1 MSARSIIGRSALG
14 LAIYSLCVVFVCS
27 FILFEVLDIDGSDFP
42 SSATQAVAAE
52 APHADVRRLHLFDPT
67 VEPIVPL
74 PMASMPEPDRAPVGP
89 AALAH
94 PSAPPVS
101 PGIDRRLL
109 ARASLD
115 DVPPAA

>member
-1 MSARSIIGRSALG
+1 MAARSIIGRSALG

-42 SSATQAVAAE
+42 STATQAVAAE

-67 VEPIVPL
+67 VEPIVPV
-74 PMASMPEPDRAPVGP
+74 PMTSIPEPDRTPVAR
-89 AALAH
+89 AAVAS
-94 PSAPPVS
+94 PSTPPVS
-101 PGIDRRLL
+101 PGLDRRLL

-115 DVPPAA
+115 VPPAA